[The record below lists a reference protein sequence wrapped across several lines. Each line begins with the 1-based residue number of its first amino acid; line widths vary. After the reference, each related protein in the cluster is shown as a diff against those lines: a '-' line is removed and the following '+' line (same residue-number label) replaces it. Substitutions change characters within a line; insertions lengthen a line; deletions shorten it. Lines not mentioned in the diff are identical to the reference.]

1 MNKLPLLF
9 LIISFHGYAGDVDG
23 KAIQCFASER
33 SDITLYSDAKEA
45 WFWRFHDSKVTLD
58 SIMRGSIELEVN
70 SIEGEEYFSSPNNIR
85 WWNVWNLDRKS
96 LELRNEVEDFTTKCE
111 VFHNHADYFRALE
124 QIRIKMK
131 KEVDAVMRGNKI

>member
-1 MNKLPLLF
+1 MNKLSLIFLF
-9 LIISFHGYAGDVDG
+9 ISFHSYAGDVDG

-33 SDITLYSDAKEA
+33 RDITLYSDAKEA
-45 WFWRFHDSKVTLD
+45 WFWRFHDSKVMLD
-58 SIMRGSIELEVN
+58 SIMRGGIELEIN

-111 VFHNHADYFRALE
+111 VFQNHADYFRALE
-124 QIRIKMK
+124 QIQIRMQ